1 MRIKYIGV
9 DFPDGDWVGDGAGLR
24 PWTDDV
30 SVEMAEN
37 AMLLAMG
44 AERAEAEL
52 VRRAAGW
59 ADAAPDGTLVSG

>member
-1 MRIKYIGV
+1 MRIKYVGV

-24 PWTDDV
+24 QWTDEV

-44 AERAEAEL
+44 VERAEAEL
-52 VRRAAGW
+52 ARRAAGST
-59 ADAAPDGTLVSG
+59 DAAPDATVVSG